1 MFFGMLNSVAWEPV
15 RNWRAETYQLPMDM
29 AGVLTVAGSLTRF
42 LERHHGIMLD
52 VKLHDQLVDKAL
64 PDEAELLACAP
75 DTRALRRQVSLL
87 HRGAVMFDAESV
99 LPLDTLPADL
109 MQDLQAGEKPLGN
122 LLLDRGLSLSRSDL
136 SIARIDVEAQA
147 NKSKYDKCWARRS
160 VLRSGSGMRALVVEV
175 FHPAMWRRIGVKV
188 ERSRF

>member
-1 MFFGMLNSVAWEPV
+1 MFCGVLDSVIWEPV
-15 RNWRAETYQLPMDM
+15 RSWRAGAHQLPVEMGG
-29 AGVLTVAGSLTRF
+29 ALTVAGSLTRF
-42 LERHHGIMLD
+42 LERHHGIVLE
-52 VKLHDQLVDKAL
+52 VELHDQLVDKAL
-64 PDEAELLACAP
+64 PDEAELLACPP

-136 SIARIDVEAQA
+136 SVAKIDTEG
-147 NKSKYDKCWARRS
+147 KYMNCWARRS
-160 VLRSGSGMRALVVEV
+160 VLRSDSGMRALVVEV
-175 FHPAMWRRIGVKV
+175 FHPAMWRRIGV
-188 ERSRF
+188 RYGR